1 MVYFVYQEWYK
12 QGYNFLQYTLLH
24 RWSVFSILK
33 KLLHSF
39 LSWDNLLFYANS
51 SFNCEVSFFFFF
63 LLTSLPLDNI
73 SIIFFIAT
81 TFVNQLSSPSS
92 SDCILR
98 LSKMMVE
105 SIFPQWVISFITV
118 FGLLFVQCGKSSC
131 HAINMLFTLSDRIF
145 EYFQLDALCQI
156 SKTQLERFLL
166 HYDCIINSLSK
177 CPSNIKDLK
186 RRDNSLTPWLD

>member
-1 MVYFVYQEWYK
+1 MFIK
-12 QGYNFLQYTLLH
+12 SGINRATILQYNLLH
-24 RWSVFSILK
+24 RWNIFSILK

-39 LSWDNLLFYANS
+39 LSWDNLLFYPFCAQRH
-51 SFNCEVSFFFFF
+51 EILPTVPLIVKFFFFF
-63 LLTSLPLDNI
+63 LTSLPLDNI

-105 SIFPQWVISFITV
+105 SIFPQWVVSFITV

-131 HAINMLFTLSDRIF
+131 YAINMLFTLSDRIF

-177 CPSNIKDLK
+177 CPSNIKDL
-186 RRDNSLTPWLD
+186 